1 MRKKPVQSYPGKI
14 FLEIYRIRI
23 YPKIINLGGEGMK
36 MRLFSAGIILSAA
49 IFVLTGYQEAWSG
62 QKTVRF
68 KVPGIG

>member
-1 MRKKPVQSYPGKI
+1 
-14 FLEIYRIRI
+14 
-23 YPKIINLGGEGMK
+23 MK

-49 IFVLTGYQEAWSG
+49 VFLLTGYQEAWSG